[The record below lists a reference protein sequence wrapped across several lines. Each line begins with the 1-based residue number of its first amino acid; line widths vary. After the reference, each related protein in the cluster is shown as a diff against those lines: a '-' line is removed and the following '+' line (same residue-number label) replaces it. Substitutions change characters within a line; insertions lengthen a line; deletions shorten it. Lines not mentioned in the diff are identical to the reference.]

1 MKDQK
6 NIVEAL
12 TENQTLRLNKTREE
26 IEEMTP
32 EYKDTRAIFYYEV
45 VKMLLTVKAY
55 AATDDEE
62 FYKYYEEAKAS
73 LEETIE
79 MIDNLVQT
87 RRKIGK

>member
-12 TENQTLRLNKTREE
+12 TENQTPRLNKTREK

-32 EYKDTRAIFYYEV
+32 EYKDTRAILYYEV
-45 VKMLLTVKAY
+45 AKMLLAVKAY
-55 AATDDEE
+55 TATDDEE
-62 FYKYYEEAKAS
+62 FYKHYQEAKAS

-87 RRKIGK
+87 KRKTGK